1 MDFEAE
7 RLSAL
12 ERELKRDLEAI
23 TRVRQLMAFKNGSLS
38 SHKPEPAPA
47 PINVAA
53 ADQLD
58 FDDGVD
64 EGLDAPS
71 TSLRG
76 TIESTVNANPTI
88 RWTVQKM
95 LKHLG
100 ETGFELRAQKPVFS
114 VGQAMKKLAD
124 QKRISLI
131 RKGSGSA
138 PHIYR
143 GKEKEEKP
151 SV

>member
-12 ERELKRDLEAI
+12 EQELKRDLEAI
-23 TRVRQLMAFKNGSLS
+23 TRVRQLMAFKNGSLAG
-38 SHKPEPAPA
+38 HKTEPIQA
-47 PINVAA
+47 PISA
-53 ADQLD
+53 ADRLD

-64 EGLDAPS
+64 VGLDAPS

-76 TIESTVNANPTI
+76 TIESTINANPSV

-95 LKHLG
+95 LKHLADG
-100 ETGFELRAQKPVFS
+100 GFELKAQKPVFS

-143 GKEKEEKP
+143 GKDKEEKQ
-151 SV
+151 V